1 MSLMLPAFF
10 LISWIVVLLL
20 ASVLFVVSCSKKKEK
35 DTKFKSSQ
43 RGAKNNSKMD
53 SKMGSRKIDSPRTA
67 SVYSQSQ
74 GGSPKKRKLSNSEN
88 LGHKLTPLE
97 TSWCSRSG
105 TDDSDIK
112 SRQTGQRAREQDPY
126 EETATLE
133 LKERLLRELEATKS
147 VGFWLTSS
155 IFFYFQK
162 KRSVPPTQI
171 TPTKSQTLTTSA
183 MGKTAASITMGNTAA
198 STTMGKTVASTTTRS
213 AASLQKST
221 ILEESKPVQANRAA
235 GARSKTI
242 SQIGRGKEQSQEGEN
257 EVINPEGEKSTNK
270 TEEVA
275 ETSVFG
281 RVKKKFQQ
289 MKKPQ
294 PKKAK
299 SLMSKNEKGGE

>member
-147 VGFWLTSS
+147 
-155 IFFYFQK
+155 K